1 MTFNALLKKLYR
13 RKNYNKIRLATTFY
27 HAESFDN
34 PFELEMF
41 LNSEIKD
48 QKLVDYEIKYC
59 KEDKNLYIYV
69 WSKEND

>member
-13 RKNYNKIRLATTFY
+13 RQNYNKIRLATTFY

-48 QKLVDYEIKYC
+48 QKLVDYEIKFC

>member
-41 LNSEIKD
+41 LN
-48 QKLVDYEIKYC
+48 
-59 KEDKNLYIYV
+59 
-69 WSKEND
+69 

>member
-48 QKLVDYEIKYC
+48 QKLVDYD